1 MRQFD
6 VYSNPNPDS
15 CERLPYL
22 IVLQS
27 DLLERLDNVVA
38 APLRSPQDGKSIPI
52 LRLNP
57 VVEVGT
63 ERYFVRIQDLAAIPA
78 RSLRQPVCNLS
89 SEREAL
95 LAALDLLFTGL

>member
-6 VYSNPNPDS
+6 VYPNPNPDS
-15 CERLPYL
+15 GERLPYL

-27 DLLERLDNVVA
+27 ELLERLDTVVV
-38 APLRSPQDGKSIPI
+38 APLRSQEDGKSIPI
-52 LRLNP
+52 QHLNP
-57 VVEVGT
+57 EVEVGA

-78 RSLRQPVCNLS
+78 RSLRQPVGNLS